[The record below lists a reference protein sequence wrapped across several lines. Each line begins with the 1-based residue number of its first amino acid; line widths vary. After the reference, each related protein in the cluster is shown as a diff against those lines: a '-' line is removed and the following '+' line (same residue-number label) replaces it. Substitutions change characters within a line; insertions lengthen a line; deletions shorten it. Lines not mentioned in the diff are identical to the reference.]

1 MELTVSL
8 LVDARAMLCL
18 APCAFGGARVR
29 MGLPLCLKF
38 QRCCTGLRTDKTGRC
53 NAPTA
58 TFLHLQNQNTVHQRI
73 IPRISWSVNSR
84 AFTRVRL
91 LAYPK
96 ISTRTRQSLFRQK
109 HNGAEL
115 TFVDR

>member
-38 QRCCTGLRTDKTGRC
+38 QRCCTHRTKNRQDRQMQC
-53 NAPTA
+53 AYRN
-58 TFLHLQNQNTVHQRI
+58 V
-73 IPRISWSVNSR
+73 
-84 AFTRVRL
+84 
-91 LAYPK
+91 LASAESK
-96 ISTRTRQSLFRQK
+96 HCTSTHYSSDLVVSDF
-109 HNGAEL
+109 
-115 TFVDR
+115 